1 MVPGNL
7 NFKMQENE
15 ARSLYLNLQKP
26 QVQTGQGQP
35 KSWYLKTVR
44 GKMRHIF
51 QVISTGKDFPSRIP
65 IS

>member
-15 ARSLYLNLQKP
+15 ARSLHLNLQKP

-35 KSWYLKTVR
+35 KSRYLKTVR

-51 QVISTGKDFPSRIP
+51 QVISTSKDFPSRIP